1 MKEGPILSPFPYFI
15 QPFDM
20 KLRTSCGAF
29 YFARNDVVI
38 GGYITER
45 QSEVRFV
52 SDFLKTPLWVGK
64 SRLFWG
70 KGAKDITAR
79 NSRKIRFPLL
89 LHSRFHTKVCLV
101 EPEG

>member
-20 KLRTSCGAF
+20 KLRTSYRAF

-64 SRLFWG
+64 SRLF
-70 KGAKDITAR
+70 
-79 NSRKIRFPLL
+79 
-89 LHSRFHTKVCLV
+89 
-101 EPEG
+101 